1 MSRLGNVL
9 NINDSIRI
17 KSFELNGNKFR
28 VKVPLSNELEA
39 MTKRYL
45 EVDEAKVKERL
56 DKMTVELRKSGME
69 GVDVTDNDVIVDG
82 KSSRETVVSIIQME
96 QRITEYVKLLVPV
109 NGEMGD
115 LTYQE
120 IEEVFPLQAQLELLE
135 NIIDVIQP
143 GFKEARKNS

>member
-39 MTKRYL
+39 MTKKYL

-56 DKMTVELRKSGME
+56 DKMTVELRKSGLE
-69 GVDVTDNDVIVDG
+69 GVEVTDNDVIVDG